1 MVRSDNVYDNYV
13 LIHMKKSREIEK
25 KKEKFLREMKRWLIF
40 ILLGGFFVLFNPHRD
55 SWKFPMGVTAEW
67 AERGRFLGWMIMT
80 GGYPL

>member
-1 MVRSDNVYDNYV
+1 
-13 LIHMKKSREIEK
+13 MKK

-80 GGYPL
+80 GGYPLSLIIRLLIYLLKRLPLKK